1 MKSPPRSPES
11 LLPRWLFFLWLLLA
25 AILGGLA
32 ALLIRAQGRDLQSQ
46 WEARLNVHVED
57 RAAALQ
63 VWLQERTEDA
73 EIAAVFPPVPR
84 LVGSDSRAAA
94 GPSPSAGAP
103 SPADELYAH
112 LATAGGYTAVAA
124 YDEGG
129 RVVASSK
136 SAPSDPGVAAM
147 TRSPR

>member
-63 VWLQERTEDA
+63 VWL
-73 EIAAVFPPVPR
+73 
-84 LVGSDSRAAA
+84 
-94 GPSPSAGAP
+94 
-103 SPADELYAH
+103 
-112 LATAGGYTAVAA
+112 
-124 YDEGG
+124 
-129 RVVASSK
+129 
-136 SAPSDPGVAAM
+136 
-147 TRSPR
+147 